1 MGVVRKER
9 MKEDLDN
16 FSNDERTAPCYFT
29 ECLCVLERA
38 RDRSWQCHFL
48 PHTKHASLGINPMSK
63 DLISHTK
70 QFLTLNQTGLSGFQ
84 TNK

>member
-1 MGVVRKER
+1 MSVVREER

-16 FSNDERTAPCYFT
+16 FSNDERTAPCCFT
-29 ECLCVLERA
+29 ECLRVPEGA
-38 RDRSWQCHFL
+38 RDRSWQCRFL
-48 PHTKHASLGINPMSK
+48 PHTKHASLGIHPMFE

-70 QFLTLNQTGLSGFQ
+70 QFLTLNQTVLSGFQ